1 MVLQVCE
8 AQCNDALP
16 DRSRTRR
23 GCHGRAAV
31 VYGCA
36 VPLLSPLQARPDSA
50 ADLIRVNQALRAAA
64 VTGDEF
70 LTEVTSHLIPAGG
83 KRLRPAFVIASAL
96 ALDPD
101 GAATDAVTDE
111 MVRGGVS
118 VELVHLGSLYHDD
131 VMDDAETRRGI
142 EAVNHRW
149 GNLKAILAGDF
160 LLAKA
165 SELAASLGTE
175 VAALL
180 AATIGRLCEG
190 QVRELQL
197 IYDRSRT
204 EDQYFLAI
212 QGKTAELYAT
222 SCRIGGLVAGADNET
237 LDRLTSFGLAYGM
250 AFQIVD
256 DVLDLV
262 ASDEELG
269 KPSGNDLREGV
280 YTLPVIRMLAD
291 GHPVGEL
298 LGEPLDDDR
307 RDRARAIIVDGPEIA
322 TSVETAQSY
331 VTQALDALAPFEP
344 TPALLGLRAAASNLL
359 GALPAAAGSA

>member
-1 MVLQVCE
+1 M
-8 AQCNDALP
+8 AP
-16 DRSRTRR
+16 
-23 GCHGRAAV
+23 
-31 VYGCA
+31 
-36 VPLLSPLQARPDSA
+36 LSPLQARPDA
-50 ADLIRVNQALRAAA
+50 EADLARVETALRAAA

-96 ALDPD
+96 ARSPD
-101 GAATDAVTDE
+101 GAAPDAVTDD
-111 MVRGGVS
+111 MVCGGVA

-222 SCRIGGLVAGADNET
+222 SCRIGGLVAGVDAET

-250 AFQIVD
+250 SFQIVD

-262 ASDEELG
+262 ATDEELG

-291 GHPVGEL
+291 GHPDGDRLSEL
-298 LGEPLDDDR
+298 LGEPLDDGR
-307 RDRARAIIVDGPEIA
+307 RDRARAIVVDGPEIA
-322 TSVETAQSY
+322 SSVQTAQRY
-331 VTQALDALAPFEP
+331 VTAALDALAPLDP
-344 TPALLGLRAAASNLL
+344 TPGVVGLRAAASNLL
-359 GALPAAAGSA
+359 SALPSSAGAAAAAGND

>member
-1 MVLQVCE
+1 MPCRI
-8 AQCNDALP
+8 APC
-16 DRSRTRR
+16 
-23 GCHGRAAV
+23 AAV

-36 VPLLSPLQARPDSA
+36 VALLSPLQTRPCSDDDLARVEA
-50 ADLIRVNQALRAAA
+50 ALRAAA

-96 ALDPD
+96 ALNTD
-101 GAATDAVTDE
+101 GATPEAVTDE
-111 MVRGGVS
+111 MVCGGVA

-204 EDQYFLAI
+204 EDQYLLAI

-222 SCRIGGLVAGADNET
+222 SCRIGGLVSGVDPQSLE
-237 LDRLTSFGLAYGM
+237 RLTSFGLAYGM

-262 ASDEELG
+262 ATDEELG

-291 GHPVGEL
+291 SHPSRERLAEL
-298 LGEPLDDDR
+298 LGEPLDDER
-307 RDRARAIIVDGPEIA
+307 RDAARAIVVDSPEIA
-322 TSVETAQSY
+322 TSVDTAQGY
-331 VTQALDALAPFEP
+331 VSDALDALAPLDA
-344 TPALLGLRAAASNLL
+344 TPAVIGLRAAASNLL
-359 GALPAAAGSA
+359 ETLPPMASRAGAAGRS

>member
-1 MVLQVCE
+1 M
-8 AQCNDALP
+8 A
-16 DRSRTRR
+16 
-23 GCHGRAAV
+23 
-31 VYGCA
+31 
-36 VPLLSPLQARPDSA
+36 LLSPLQTRPSPDDDLAR
-50 ADLIRVNQALRAAA
+50 VEEALRAAA
-64 VTGDEF
+64 VTGDDF

-96 ALDPD
+96 APDSD
-101 GAATDAVTDE
+101 GAAHEAVTDE
-111 MVRGGVS
+111 MVRGGVA

-204 EDQYFLAI
+204 EDQYLLAI

-222 SCRIGGLVAGADNET
+222 SCRIGGMVGGVDGET
-237 LDRLTSFGLAYGM
+237 LDRLTSFGRAYGM

-262 ASDEELG
+262 ATDEELG

-291 GHPVGEL
+291 GHPANDSLREL
-298 LGEPLDDDR
+298 LGEPLDDER
-307 RDRARAIIVDGPEIA
+307 RDRARTMIVDGPEIA
-322 TSVETAQSY
+322 TSVDTAQGCVSD
-331 VTQALDALAPFEP
+331 ALDALAPLDA
-344 TPALLGLRAAASNLL
+344 TPAVIGLRAAASNLL
-359 GALPAAAGSA
+359 GTLPPIASRANAAGRS